1 MAEIGL
7 GSFRLGLM
15 VKEIECLF
23 NGLNDSLGAKG
34 LRECLILF

>member
-1 MAEIGL
+1 MAEIRL

-23 NGLNDSLGAKG
+23 NGLNDSLGTEG
-34 LRECLILF
+34 LREGLILF